1 MPYVSV
7 NLMFEVTELD
17 EYKKD
22 FNDLGIMDEADM
34 LSVLN
39 YLDTIADIG
48 HEAYVKN
55 IIL

>member
-1 MPYVSV
+1 
-7 NLMFEVTELD
+7 MFEVTELD

>member
-1 MPYVSV
+1 
-7 NLMFEVTELD
+7 MFEVTELD

-39 YLDTIADIG
+39 YLDAIADIG

>member
-1 MPYVSV
+1 
-7 NLMFEVTELD
+7 MFETIELD
-17 EYKKD
+17 EYKQD

-39 YLDTIADIG
+39 YLNSVADIG